1 MNEDHLIIEYFRNYQ
16 KEVRNNKINQKR
28 RVENNQNMIIVDI
41 LLHYV
46 ITQMKYLM
54 LSMWLLIFEYIVL
67 FLNSFIRFSPC
78 GNYLASSSEDRTLL
92 LYPMK
97 TLLDSSH
104 PHKRVNVQGDVPGRF
119 CFSINGT
126 YILLSA
132 QMMNQLYVYGVSSV
146 CYKFIWYLN
155 ITLFNSFPTL
165 ERC

>member
-1 MNEDHLIIEYFRNYQ
+1 
-16 KEVRNNKINQKR
+16 
-28 RVENNQNMIIVDI
+28 
-41 LLHYV
+41 
-46 ITQMKYLM
+46 MKFLM
-54 LSMWLLIFEYIVL
+54 LSMSLETIKYIAL
-67 FLNSFIRFSPC
+67 FFNFFIRFSPC

-146 CYKFIWYLN
+146 CFQFI
-155 ITLFNSFPTL
+155 
-165 ERC
+165 